1 MSRDKLMITGQLFF
15 RETEM
20 QSPDGSD
27 IVMVVGMLAFDKPP
41 KGEHKYTVT
50 GEYNRVITLVPGS
63 EEDFTEQARGQSMGG
78 LLTQAM
84 WRV

>member
-1 MSRDKLMITGQLFF
+1 MTTGQLFF

-20 QSPDGSD
+20 QAPDGRD
-27 IVMVVGMLAFDKPP
+27 IVMVVGVLAFDKPP

-50 GEYNRVITLVPGS
+50 GTPRRITLLPGS
-63 EEDFTEQARGQSMGG
+63 AEDFTEQARGQSMGG
-78 LLTQAM
+78 LLTQPL